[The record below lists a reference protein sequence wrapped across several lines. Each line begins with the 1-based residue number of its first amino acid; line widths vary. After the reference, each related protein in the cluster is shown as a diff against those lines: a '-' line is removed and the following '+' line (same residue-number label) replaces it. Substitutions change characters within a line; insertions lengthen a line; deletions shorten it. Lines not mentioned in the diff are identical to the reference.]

1 MKKIITWILILG
13 VLVFVYKIVFA
24 ANKNVIYINGTKEI
38 IGVVAPG
45 GITNAKNAERIDIKC
60 ENGRKM
66 YGVNTKEISII
77 SIDEQNIPENIADN
91 LYKIDILTK
100 DIYEPITIEYI
111 SGYKI
116 KNIKKEIIGR
126 LTYSSGT
133 TYNIYNM
140 KGTKL
145 GTYKASVKLTTTN
158 IKGKEYKLIK
168 VGTSY
173 TIKE

>member
-1 MKKIITWILILG
+1 MKKL
-13 VLVFVYKIVFA
+13 IVFLFIISICSIA
-24 ANKNVIYINGTKEI
+24 FAVNKNIIYDKDTKEI
-38 IGVVAPG
+38 IAVK
-45 GITNAKNAERIDIKC
+45 ISERPATEQGKVDIVCKG
-60 ENGRKM
+60 NTVK
-66 YGVNTKEISII
+66 YGVNPAKVLTISVDEK
-77 SIDEQNIPENIADN
+77 SIPDDVSIKY
-91 LYKIDILTK
+91 YKIDVITK

-116 KNIKKEIIGR
+116 KNIKEEIIGR

-133 TYNIYNM
+133 TYNIYDM

-145 GTYKASVKLTTTN
+145 GTYKASVKLTTIN

-168 VGTSY
+168 IGTSY